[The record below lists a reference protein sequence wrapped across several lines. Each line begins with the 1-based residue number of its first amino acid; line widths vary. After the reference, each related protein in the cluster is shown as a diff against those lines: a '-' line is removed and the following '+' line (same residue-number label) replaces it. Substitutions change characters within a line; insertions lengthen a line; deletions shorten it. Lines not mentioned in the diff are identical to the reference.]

1 MFFQIYS
8 DCIMGSYFEINDTLQ
23 ITSEQGFPKE
33 LKLAKHLKTPFKANG
48 FKKRVFEFR
57 DKPNLRLFHTPPV
70 RVFFAHNIKGKW
82 LYWGQVEII
91 ELKLDYLKQTTSG
104 KYRIVKIFSPEEMK
118 QAEST
123 VHRTGEETK
132 YFKNLTSSP

>member
-1 MFFQIYS
+1 MFYHLYS
-8 DCIMGSYFEINDTLQ
+8 DCNMGSYFEINDTLQ
-23 ITSEQGFPKE
+23 ITTEQGFPKE
-33 LKLAKHLKTPFKANG
+33 LKLTKHLRISFKACD
-48 FKKRVFEFR
+48 FKKRIFEFR
-57 DKPNLRLFHTPPV
+57 NKPNLRLFHAPPV

-82 LYWGQVEII
+82 LYWGQIEIT

-123 VHRTGEETK
+123 IHGTSEETK
-132 YFKNLTSSP
+132 YFNNLTSSP

>member
-1 MFFQIYS
+1 
-8 DCIMGSYFEINDTLQ
+8 MGSYFEINDTLQ

-33 LKLAKHLKTPFKANG
+33 LNLAKHLKNPFKG
-48 FKKRVFEFR
+48 KDFKNKIFEFR
-57 DKPNLRLFHTPPV
+57 NKPHLRIFHAPPV
-70 RVFFAHNIKGKW
+70 SVFFVHNIKGRW

-123 VHRTGEETK
+123 VHRTSAETK